1 MSSAFE
7 IQSVIIRDITLRSE
21 MREVENLQKE
31 VWQSEDRDVVPL
43 NILAATREVGAILLG
58 AFDGPALVGFA
69 YSFVGREDERL
80 IHHSHMLAVTPS
92 HRNLNLGYRL
102 KLAQRDRALA
112 QGIDRITWTFDPLQ
126 SLNAHFNFAK
136 LGVTAD
142 TYKVNFYGETTS
154 GFLLQIGM
162 GTDRLWVT
170 WVLDSER
177 VLERLRKQDCG
188 GVSTAVRMPLA
199 CSMPE
204 ASVPGAALDRI
215 PRLVR
220 VAPKN
225 TPQSAPST
233 DVLDQKYLAI
243 EIPADINLLQRESP
257 ALAAKWREA
266 TRVAFSEAFG
276 AGYFVED
283 FYGSTRNDRPLGTY
297 LLSRRR
303 A

>member
-1 MSSAFE
+1 
-7 IQSVIIRDITLRSE
+7 
-21 MREVENLQKE
+21 MREVETLQKE

-69 YSFVGREDERL
+69 YSFVGRENERL

-112 QGIDRITWTFDPLQ
+112 QGIDRMTWTFDPLQ
-126 SLNAHFNFAK
+126 RLNAHFNFAK
-136 LGVTAD
+136 LGVTAN

-170 WVLDSER
+170 WLLESER
-177 VLERLRKQDCG
+177 VFERLRKQDG
-188 GVSTAVRMPLA
+188 GG
-199 CSMPE
+199 
-204 ASVPGAALDRI
+204 ASPAELEGMSC
-215 PRLVR
+215 LVR
-220 VAPKN
+220 VTPNN
-225 TPQSAPST
+225 TPQLTQSS
-233 DVLDQKYLAI
+233 DVLSQKYLAI
-243 EIPADINLLQRESP
+243 EIPEDINSLQRESP
-257 ALAAKWREA
+257 TLAAKWREA
-266 TRVAFSEAFG
+266 TRGAFIEAFG
-276 AGYFVED
+276 AGYLVED

-297 LLSRRR
+297 LLSR
-303 A
+303 

>member
-1 MSSAFE
+1 
-7 IQSVIIRDITLRSE
+7 

-31 VWQSEDRDVVPL
+31 VWQSDDRDVVPL

-69 YSFVGREDERL
+69 YSFVGRENERL
-80 IHHSHMLAVTPS
+80 VHHSHMLAVTQS

-112 QGIDRITWTFDPLQ
+112 QGIDRMTWTFDPLQ

-136 LGVTAD
+136 LGVIAD

-170 WVLDSER
+170 WLLESER
-177 VLERLRKQDCG
+177 VLERIRKHDCG
-188 GVSTAVRMPLA
+188 GASTA
-199 CSMPE
+199 
-204 ASVPGAALDRI
+204 ALEGISRF
-215 PRLVR
+215 VR

-225 TPQSAPST
+225 TPQLAPST
-233 DVLDQKYLAI
+233 DVLGEKYLAI
-243 EIPADINLLQRESP
+243 EIPADINSLQRESP

-276 AGYFVED
+276 AGYLVED
-283 FYGSTRNDRPLGTY
+283 FYGSTRNDLPLGMY
-297 LLSRRR
+297 ILSRQR

>member
-1 MSSAFE
+1 MSRAIEKRS
-7 IQSVIIRDITLRSE
+7 IIIRDITLNSE
-21 MREVENLQKE
+21 LREVETLQKE

-102 KLAQRDRALA
+102 KLAQRGRALA
-112 QGIDRITWTFDPLQ
+112 QGIDRMTWTFDPLQ

-136 LGVTAD
+136 LGVIAD

-170 WVLDSER
+170 WLLESER
-177 VLERLRKQDCG
+177 VLERLRQQG
-188 GVSTAVRMPLA
+188 GGGASTA
-199 CSMPE
+199 
-204 ASVPGAALDRI
+204 ALEGI

-220 VAPKN
+220 VTPKT
-225 TPQSAPST
+225 TPQLAPST
-233 DVLDQKYLAI
+233 DVLNQKYVAI
-243 EIPADINLLQRESP
+243 EIPTDINSLQRESS

-276 AGYFVED
+276 AGYLVVD
-283 FYGSTRNDRPLGTY
+283 FYSSTRNDRKLGTY

-303 A
+303 P

>member
-1 MSSAFE
+1 MFTVSSAIE
-7 IQSVIIRDITLRSE
+7 NPSIIIRDITLRSE
-21 MREVENLQKE
+21 LREVETLQKE

-80 IHHSHMLAVTPS
+80 IQHSHMLAVTPQ

-112 QGIDRITWTFDPLQ
+112 QGIDRMTWTFDPLQ

-136 LGVTAD
+136 LGVIAD

-170 WVLDSER
+170 WLLESER
-177 VLERLRKQDCG
+177 VLERLRKQDG
-188 GVSTAVRMPLA
+188 GGASTA
-199 CSMPE
+199 
-204 ASVPGAALDRI
+204 ALEGI
-215 PRLVR
+215 PRFVR
-220 VAPKN
+220 VGPKT
-225 TPQSAPST
+225 TPQLALPA
-233 DVLDQKYLAI
+233 DVMNQQYLAI
-243 EIPADINLLQRESP
+243 EIPTDINSLQRESP
-257 ALAAKWREA
+257 ALAAEWREA
-266 TRVAFSEAFG
+266 TRVAFSDAFG
-276 AGYFVED
+276 AGYLVED
-283 FYGSTRNDRPLGTY
+283 FYRSTRNDRPLGTY
-297 LLSRRR
+297 VLSRRS